1 MKLIN
6 GAQFLNIHY
15 SLVLFTSTP
24 AAAVFGTVVALTC
37 MYASLYLHKFDPIIK
52 VLNSFFFFF
61 LVLSKFLCNN
71 KYQTKIERNKF

>member
-1 MKLIN
+1 MTLIN

-52 VLNSFFFFF
+52 VLNSSFF